1 MVASYL
7 TSELKENFDKDGV
20 VIIRKVFSKDWLE
33 KTKIAIEQNMASPS
47 QYGENVKAEGGSG
60 SYFNDYLNWQR
71 IPELLEYVYKSPAAE
86 IAKFLT
92 GSQRIVFYHEH
103 ILVKEPNTTKT
114 TPWHHDQSYYPLD
127 GDQVCSIWMP
137 VDHVSKSETLY
148 FVKGSHKKGY
158 FMPYKFATELPY
170 PLSDPNKKEETV
182 TFTPIPENIEE
193 LGEVVGWEVAPGD
206 CVVFAGKTVH
216 GAPGN
221 LSARP
226 RRVLSTRWVGDDVV
240 CAERPW
246 VCSPPVTGNLKS
258 GERFQQ
264 DDLFP
269 FVDC

>member
-7 TSELKENFDKDGV
+7 TAQLKADFEKDGV
-20 VIIRKVFSKDWLE
+20 VFIRQVFKSWLS
-33 KTKIAIEQNMASPS
+33 TVVSAIEKNKLAPS
-47 QYGENVKAEGGSG
+47 EYSENIKGEGGTG
-60 SYFNDYLNWQR
+60 SYFNDYLNWQH
-71 IPELLEYVYKSPAAE
+71 IHELKEYVYKSPAAE

-92 GSQRIVFYHEH
+92 GSQKIVFYHEH
-103 ILVKEPNTTKT
+103 ILCKEPNTTKT

-137 VDHVSKSETLY
+137 VDHVAKSETLF

-170 PLSDPNKKEETV
+170 TANSESQFSLLPKNVSD
-182 TFTPIPENIEE
+182 
-193 LGEVVGWEVAPGD
+193 LGEVVGWEVNPGD

-221 LSARP
+221 MSARQ
-226 RRVLSTRWVGDDVV
+226 RRVLSTRWLGDDVV

-246 VCSPPVTGNLKS
+246 ACSPPVTGDLRP
-258 GERFQQ
+258 GDRFQE
-264 DDLFP
+264 DGLFP
-269 FVDC
+269 YIDC